1 MIRALWA
8 AATGMKAEQLYV
20 DIIANNLANVN
31 TTGFKKSKVDFQD
44 LLYQV
49 LRASGTS
56 VVEGSQIPTG
66 IEVGHGVRP
75 VATSKIFTQG
85 DMEETGNSLD
95 IAIEGNGFFQ
105 VLQPDG
111 TVAYSRDG
119 AFKMDSQGRVVTGD
133 GFALEPAI
141 TIPAETTDVNIGTD
155 GTVSVLTAG
164 SNAPTTVG
172 QITLAKF
179 INPAGLRSLG
189 RNLYASTTASGEPI
203 TGTAGLNGLGTLA
216 QGFLEMS
223 NVKVIEEM
231 VNMIIAQ
238 RAYEV
243 NSKAIQA
250 ADDMLSIANN
260 LRR

>member
-1 MIRALWA
+1 MIRALWT
-8 AATGMKAEQLYV
+8 AATGMKAQQQYV
-20 DIIANNLANVN
+20 DVIANNLANVN

-66 IEVGHGVRP
+66 IEVGHGVRQ

-85 DMEETGNSLD
+85 DIAQTGNSLD
-95 IAIEGNGFFQ
+95 VTIEGDGFFQ
-105 VLQPDG
+105 ILQPDG
-111 TVAYSRDG
+111 TIAYSRDG
-119 AFKMDSQGRVVTGD
+119 AFKMDSQGRMVTSD

-155 GTVSVLTAG
+155 GTISVITAG
-164 SNAPTTVG
+164 SSAPTTVG

-179 INPAGLRSLG
+179 VNPAGLKSLG
-189 RNLYASTTASGEPI
+189 RNLYDSTTASGEPTI
-203 TGTAGLNGLGTLA
+203 GTPGLSGLGTLS

-243 NSKAIQA
+243 NAKAIQA
-250 ADDMLSIANN
+250 GDDMLSIANN
-260 LRR
+260 IRR